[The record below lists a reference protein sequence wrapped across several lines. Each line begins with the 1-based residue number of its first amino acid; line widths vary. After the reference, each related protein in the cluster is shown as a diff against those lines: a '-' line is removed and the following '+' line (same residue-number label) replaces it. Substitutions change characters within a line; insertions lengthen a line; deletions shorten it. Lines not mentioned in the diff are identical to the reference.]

1 MFGLGRRML
10 GHQPEGVNMPITPML
25 DMTFQLL
32 FFFIVNYR
40 PPTNEGEINYNLPA
54 PDETAASS
62 TIDEP
67 KPSGDDSDLD
77 LKTNADLTVL
87 VRTQHDGI
95 NDGIISEVRVREEH
109 AGGSESTVQTPNG
122 KLDELIAF
130 LKKRRDDP
138 LLGNKDDIFIQGD
151 SRLKWSGMVSVMD
164 ACRKAGFPNVGFK
177 EPGDK

>member
-40 PPTNEGEINYNLPA
+40 PPTNEAEINYNLPV
-54 PDETAASS
+54 PDATFSDSKIEDPT
-62 TIDEP
+62 
-67 KPSGDDSDLD
+67 PSGDEGD
-77 LKTNADLTVL
+77 LKTNAELTVL
-87 VRTQHDGI
+87 VRTQHDGQKDGDI
-95 NDGIISEVRVREEH
+95 NEVRVRDNSGNET
-109 AGGSESTVQTPNG
+109 TVATPNG
-122 KLDELIAF
+122 KLDELISF

-177 EPGDK
+177 EPADK